1 MCRGIWKQAGAA
13 SRRLAAVFAAASVI
27 WGFMG
32 TAGIVS
38 AEDPPPEPLGSE
50 WQKVMIT
57 KHRAIISFMDTD
69 YGLKTFRGQ
78 AENLETDLSGYYG
91 TNVITTTKANL
102 AVKIGLLSLNSL
114 VFSQSQAFGLVPQ
127 TRTIPDDFMG
137 TQTFTKVPTGVIC
150 TSYLT
155 RADADENNTFLWME
169 LTGRNETTGTVGR
182 IGRVLITGIHRPYYK
197 YKFKADLSKIY
208 APALDQ
214 NVAHDMVAWD
224 WNKDGYTDWVV
235 NFLTNPKGSDDFE
248 NMRNSLVFV
257 DGKSLYEACRG
268 LGTPRVWQNT
278 DASYTLGTNV
288 VGGLTDVKP
297 ANSVRTAIGDMDGDG
312 NPEVALYY
320 TTVKAPDGLAHNNR
334 LKIIRITYNGVDA
347 PEWEWFYALSENAG
361 KWYLQYD
368 SATVAMGDL
377 DGDGFDELAVL
388 YSTTPALYQNSKLYL
403 DVWKIVNGEVTRPVR
418 GVQISSGGKM
428 AGHSAPAVEASI
440 DDLDGDGFD
449 ELVYV
454 HTEAGN
460 VNRLH
465 INVHKWP
472 VTEGVVV
479 LTGMGTKYGYYLT
492 DQDSTWTMHTDYVRF
507 SMNTG
512 MFAYPETE
520 ILKKQIGLVSTLPG
534 SSGKEGLRWGIFS
547 WNGTDGLALTAKGT
561 RADGAMAGNV
571 VPTITAADIDGDS
584 MVLGEPTGF
593 TVYDNIEPV
602 FIIQAPPRHWDVLSE
617 GGTTRIMDS
626 FAVLNGYSTTMMGK
640 ASDSET
646 TLTTKTS
653 EGHWGAS
660 VGISVA
666 QVHHRKENTTLFEAG
681 LEYAGEAAHAHTYGT
696 TVTTTASLSATAQYD
711 DQVYFRANTHD
722 VWRYPVLLPESQAF
736 VTEDGVTYRKFV
748 QFIVPRVI
756 QSSFSS
762 TAGKEV
768 DWYDPW
774 HNGLN
779 LFSYPRTLEQ
789 TRDYP
794 QGAASKL
801 PDDFWEDIN
810 GLVLAKSTGQIMGNV
825 DSTQSNFT
833 MEVIGHD
840 DVLDS
845 LKNTVSGYAKLNL
858 PSRGKFY
865 KVTGHFGVHGD
876 YSYGSDTITTSDKSK
891 LGGITVS
898 WPGVASYASPSGMTP
913 SDQQFTVDAAIY
925 ASDTGTISF
934 AYAVSRLAKL
944 YSQIWGPGSP
954 YKATADPALNLPRQ
968 WVINAGKWQENPFP
982 GDAGRMRALHF
993 EGATIVGSGGVSGQV
1008 MPINTEVTA
1017 HLRVYNYSFV
1027 PTGNVTVT
1035 LSFQPITSS
1044 TDLPDISK
1052 ATLLGSRTIPSIPG
1066 RDSGTTN
1073 NWADLTKVFTTRS
1086 TQAVGYLHVSLTTD
1100 GGNLQTNNDQGHI
1113 LVGVY
1118 DPANFVSSTRT
1129 ASASE
1134 SGGRL
1139 LKSAALGGRLNI
1151 LPGSMSI
1158 RPLNEDGTFGE
1169 ETAHLDPG
1177 RTAAVQGTIR
1187 FDHAQGIKDSTLLY
1201 VSVFLRDDKGFVSHR
1216 TIPLLKNGTEHV
1228 VRMLYTAPDIDRTF
1242 PLQMIVT
1249 SDILPAADDE
1259 NPQGR
1264 TAAKIITV
1272 GSPDGGGCSAA
1283 GAAPLAVL
1291 LFLPV
1296 VLLKKR

>member
-492 DQDSTWTMHTDYVRF
+492 DYDSTWTMHTDYVRF

-858 PSRGKFY
+858 PARGKLI

>member
-1 MCRGIWKQAGAA
+1 MSGKKRKQDTGTVLR
-13 SRRLAAVFAAASVI
+13 RRLGLLVFALAALIFS
-27 WGFMG
+27 FLS
-32 TAGIVS
+32 APLAES
-38 AEDPPPEPLGSE
+38 AEDPPIEPLASE
-50 WQKVMIT
+50 WQQVMIT

-78 AENLETDLSGYYG
+78 AENLETDLSNYYG
-91 TNVITTTKANL
+91 ANVITTTKADL
-102 AVKIGLLSLNSL
+102 GVLGTSDSR

-137 TQTFTKVPTGVIC
+137 TKTFTKVPTGVIC

-155 RADADENNTFLWME
+155 RTDADANNTYLWME
-169 LTGRNETTGTVGR
+169 LTGRNETTGTVER
-182 IGRVLITGIHRPYYK
+182 IGRVKLTGIYRPYYH
-197 YKFKADLSKIY
+197 YKFNADGSKIFA
-208 APALDQ
+208 APLDQ
-214 NVAHDMVAWD
+214 NVAHDMAAWD
-224 WNKDGYTDWVV
+224 WNGDGYTDWLV
-235 NFLTNPKGSDDFE
+235 NCLTNPVGIDSHK
-248 NMRNSLVFV
+248 NMKVSLVFV
-257 DGKSLYEACRG
+257 DGKSLYDACRG
-268 LGTPRVWQNT
+268 LGSVRVWQNT
-278 DASYTLGTNV
+278 EWEYTTGGIV
-288 VGGLTDVKP
+288 VGGLTGWEP
-297 ANSVRTAIGDMDGDG
+297 PNSVRTAIGDMDGDG
-312 NPEVALYY
+312 IPEVALYY
-320 TTVKAPDGLAHNNR
+320 TKVQGGSDHNNH
-334 LKIIRITYNGVDA
+334 LKILNLRYNGSSD
-347 PEWEWFYALSENAG
+347 PSWEWIFQKGDDAG
-361 KWYLQYD
+361 RWNTRYD
-368 SATVAMGDL
+368 SVTVAMGDL

-388 YSTTPALYQNSKLYL
+388 HGRTPSIGKNSTLYL
-403 DVWKIVNGEVTRPVR
+403 DVYKIVNGTVEKLVKGEEIGTTAKC
-418 GVQISSGGKM
+418 SD
-428 AGHSAPAVEASI
+428 HSAPAVEASI
-440 DDLDGDGFD
+440 DDLDGDGID
-449 ELVYV
+449 ELV
-454 HTEAGN
+454 HIHSQGDTIS
-460 VNRLH
+460 RLH

-472 VTEGVVV
+472 VVEGAVP
-479 LTGMGTKYGYYLT
+479 LTGQGTRYGYYLT
-492 DQDSTWTMHTDYVRF
+492 AQDSTWTLHSDYARF
-507 SMNTG
+507 SISTG

-547 WNGTDGLALTAKGT
+547 WNETDGLLLIAKGT
-561 RADGAMAGNV
+561 KADGALKSNV

-660 VGISVA
+660 LGLSVSRVFR
-666 QVHHRKENTTLFEAG
+666 QKDNTTLFEAG
-681 LEYAGEAAHAHTYGT
+681 LEYAGESAHAHTEGT

-722 VWRYPVLLPESQAF
+722 VWRYPVLMPESQAF
-736 VTEDGVTYRKFV
+736 VTEDSVTYRKFV

-756 QSSFSS
+756 QSSFSP

-801 PDDFWEDIN
+801 DDDFWKDIN

-833 MEVIGHD
+833 MEVIDHED
-840 DVLDS
+840 DLDS
-845 LKNTVSGYAKLNL
+845 LKNTWGGYSKINYPSYGKLI
-858 PSRGKFY
+858 
-865 KVTGHFGVHGD
+865 KVTAHVGLHGD
-876 YSYGSDTITTSDKSK
+876 YCLGTDTTTTSDKSK

-898 WPGVASYASPSGMTP
+898 WPGVAGYASPSGMTP

-982 GDAGRMRALHF
+982 GDAGRMRGLHF
-993 EGATIVGSGGVSGQV
+993 EGATIVASGGVSGQV
-1008 MPINTEVTA
+1008 MPINSEVTA
-1017 HLRVYNYSFV
+1017 SLRVYNYSFV

-1052 ATLLGSRTIPSIPG
+1052 ATPLGSRTIPSIPG

-1073 NWADLTKVFTTRS
+1073 NWTDLTKVFTTRS
-1086 TQAVGYLHVSLTTD
+1086 TQAVGYLHVSLATD

-1118 DPANFVSSTRT
+1118 DPANFVSSTQT
-1129 ASASE
+1129 AAAASE
-1134 SGGRL
+1134 GGGRL
-1139 LKSAALGGRLNI
+1139 LKSAAAGGRLNI
-1151 LPGSMSI
+1151 VADSMSI
-1158 RPLNEDGTFGE
+1158 RPLNEDGSFGE
-1169 ETAHLDPG
+1169 ETTYLDSG

-1187 FDHAQGIKDSTLLY
+1187 FDHAQGIKDSTLLH
-1201 VSVFLRDDKGFVSHR
+1201 VSVFLRDEKGFVSHR
-1216 TIPLLKNGTEHV
+1216 IVPLLKNGTEHV
-1228 VRMLYTAPDIDRTF
+1228 VRMLYTAPDINRSF

-1259 NPQGR
+1259 NPEGR
-1264 TAAKIITV
+1264 TVTKILTV
-1272 GSPDGGGCSAA
+1272 GEPNDSGCSAA
-1283 GAAPLAVL
+1283 GFAPAALL

-1296 VLLKKR
+1296 LFLRSR

>member
-1 MCRGIWKQAGAA
+1 MA
-13 SRRLAAVFAAASVI
+13 S
-27 WGFMG
+27 
-32 TAGIVS
+32 
-38 AEDPPPEPLGSE
+38 
-50 WQKVMIT
+50 
-57 KHRAIISFMDTD
+57 
-69 YGLKTFRGQ
+69 
-78 AENLETDLSGYYG
+78 
-91 TNVITTTKANL
+91 
-102 AVKIGLLSLNSL
+102 
-114 VFSQSQAFGLVPQ
+114 
-127 TRTIPDDFMG
+127 
-137 TQTFTKVPTGVIC
+137 
-150 TSYLT
+150 
-155 RADADENNTFLWME
+155 
-169 LTGRNETTGTVGR
+169 
-182 IGRVLITGIHRPYYK
+182 
-197 YKFKADLSKIY
+197 
-208 APALDQ
+208 
-214 NVAHDMVAWD
+214 
-224 WNKDGYTDWVV
+224 
-235 NFLTNPKGSDDFE
+235 
-248 NMRNSLVFV
+248 
-257 DGKSLYEACRG
+257 
-268 LGTPRVWQNT
+268 
-278 DASYTLGTNV
+278 
-288 VGGLTDVKP
+288 
-297 ANSVRTAIGDMDGDG
+297 
-312 NPEVALYY
+312 
-320 TTVKAPDGLAHNNR
+320 
-334 LKIIRITYNGVDA
+334 
-347 PEWEWFYALSENAG
+347 
-361 KWYLQYD
+361 
-368 SATVAMGDL
+368 
-377 DGDGFDELAVL
+377 
-388 YSTTPALYQNSKLYL
+388 
-403 DVWKIVNGEVTRPVR
+403 
-418 GVQISSGGKM
+418 SSC
-428 AGHSAPAVEASI
+428 PAVEASI

-492 DQDSTWTMHTDYVRF
+492 DYDSTWTMHSSYVRF

-547 WNGTDGLALTAKGT
+547 WNETDGLALIAKGT

-660 VGISVA
+660 LGLSVSRVFR
-666 QVHHRKENTTLFEAG
+666 QKDNTTLFEAG
-681 LEYAGEAAHAHTYGT
+681 LEYAGESAHAHTEGT

-722 VWRYPVLLPESQAF
+722 VWRYPVLMPESQAF
-736 VTEDGVTYRKFV
+736 VTEDSVTYRKFV

-756 QSSFSS
+756 QSSFSP

-801 PDDFWEDIN
+801 DDDFWKDIN

-833 MEVIGHD
+833 MEVIDHED
-840 DVLDS
+840 DLDS
-845 LKNTVSGYAKLNL
+845 LKNTWGGYSKINYPSYGKLI
-858 PSRGKFY
+858 
-865 KVTGHFGVHGD
+865 KVTAHVGLHGD
-876 YSYGSDTITTSDKSK
+876 YCLGTDTTTTSDKSK

-898 WPGVASYASPSGMTP
+898 WPGVAGYASPSGMTP

-982 GDAGRMRALHF
+982 GDAGRMRGLHF
-993 EGATIVGSGGVSGQV
+993 EGATIVASGGVSGQV
-1008 MPINTEVTA
+1008 MPINSEVTA
-1017 HLRVYNYSFV
+1017 SLRVYNYSFV

-1052 ATLLGSRTIPSIPG
+1052 ATPLGSRTIPSIPG

-1073 NWADLTKVFTTRS
+1073 NWTDLTKVFTTRS
-1086 TQAVGYLHVSLTTD
+1086 TQAVGYLHVSLATD

-1118 DPANFVSSTRT
+1118 DPANFVSSTQT
-1129 ASASE
+1129 AAAASE
-1134 SGGRL
+1134 GGGRL
-1139 LKSAALGGRLNI
+1139 LKSAAAGGRLNI
-1151 LPGSMSI
+1151 VADSMSI
-1158 RPLNEDGTFGE
+1158 RPLNEDGSFGE
-1169 ETAHLDPG
+1169 ETTYLDSG

-1187 FDHAQGIKDSTLLY
+1187 FDHAQGIKDSTLLH
-1201 VSVFLRDDKGFVSHR
+1201 VSVFLRDEKGFVSHR
-1216 TIPLLKNGTEHV
+1216 IVPLLKNGTEHV
-1228 VRMLYTAPDIDRTF
+1228 VRMLYTAPDINRSF

-1259 NPQGR
+1259 NPEGR
-1264 TAAKIITV
+1264 TVTKILTV
-1272 GSPDGGGCSAA
+1272 GEPNDSGCSAA
-1283 GAAPLAVL
+1283 GFAPAALL

-1296 VLLKKR
+1296 LFLRSR